1 MGSMRRAPSPQGG
14 MRGGGGFVQDVRMED
29 RSLLMDARPV
39 PMPLSQRG
47 GDEGSITLGPQG
59 GLGRVGVRQQPSS
72 GGRSAVSDAAPM
84 PGPEVRRLS
93 SGPILAYGQERSH
106 FGNREELP
114 MRPSSAER
122 PRSAERPILDRPMT
136 GGDRLSPGLR
146 ELRSTPEQQ
155 RVGERSNA
163 SSNAAPNTFQA
174 QRNES
179 TPPLVSPRP
188 STAPPVLSEEEKLKK
203 KWESTISEYYR

>member
-1 MGSMRRAPSPQGG
+1 MNSMRRAPSPQAG

-47 GDEGSITLGPQG
+47 GDEGNITLGPQG
-59 GLGRVGVRQQPSS
+59 GLGRGGVRQQPLSS
-72 GGRSAVSDAAPM
+72 GRSALSDAAPM
-84 PGPEVRRLS
+84 MSGPEMRRLS
-93 SGPILAYGQERSH
+93 SGPILGYGQERSH
-106 FGNREELP
+106 FGNELP

-122 PRSAERPILDRPMT
+122 PRSAERPILDRPM
-136 GGDRLSPGLR
+136 GADRLSPGLR

-155 RVGERSNA
+155 RVADRSNA
-163 SSNAAPNTFQA
+163 STAAPSTFQA

-188 STAPPVLSEEEKLKK
+188 STAPAVLSEDELKK

>member
-1 MGSMRRAPSPQGG
+1 MNSMRRAPSPQGG

-29 RSLLMDARPV
+29 RSLSMDLRPV

-47 GDEGSITLGPQG
+47 GEEGNITLGPQG
-59 GLGRVGVRQQPSS
+59 GLGRVGVRQQPLSS
-72 GGRSAVSDAAPM
+72 GRSALSDAAPM
-84 PGPEVRRLS
+84 MSGPPEVRRLS
-93 SGPILAYGQERSH
+93 SGPILGGYGQDRPQ
-106 FGNREELP
+106 FGNRDEPP

-122 PRSAERPILDRPMT
+122 PRSAERPILDRPT

-146 ELRSTPEQQ
+146 DLQSTPEQQ
-155 RVGERSNA
+155 RGAERPGPPNV
-163 SSNAAPNTFQA
+163 SSSTFQA

-179 TPPLVSPRP
+179 AAPLVPARP
-188 STAPPVLSEEEKLKK
+188 STAPPLLSEDELKK